1 LTNYKVVDGI
11 ASTPKGQQL
20 YDQAIA
26 QQNANRLT
34 NLEHQSTTKKIA
46 GVSNRPTTK
55 GRAFQWYAT
64 KDDLINIRGFPV
76 VDGQPIPV
84 TKAHLTQQGYA
95 DSPDYRAYNTNDPRK
110 GNYYNFYKYSENIY
124 RYTSEWVIE
133 KQQVYS
139 NVTGE
144 ITWKWGKDKRKA
156 PRAKGSAYYISTIP
170 VWQNDWIKDKD
181 GIPLHPKPEE
191 AIPIP
196 PPEPEIIPESKTDKY
211 PIAIIMGILAV
222 VIIIILRGKKN
233 A

>member
-34 NLEHQSTTKKIA
+34 NLEHQTTTKKIA

-84 TKAHLTQQGYA
+84 TKEQLNQAGYA
-95 DSPDYRAYNTNDPRK
+95 DHQDHRVTGQGDYHK
-110 GNYYNFYKYSENIY
+110 FYKYSDNIY

-144 ITWKWGKDKRKA
+144 ITWKWGKDKTKA
-156 PRAKGSAYYISTIP
+156 PRAKGSAHYISTIP
-170 VWQNDWIKDKD
+170 VWKNDWIKDKD

-222 VIIIILRGKKN
+222 VTIIILRGKKN

>member
-1 LTNYKVVDGI
+1 MTNYKVVDGI

-46 GVSNRPTTK
+46 GVSNAPTTL
-55 GRAFQWYAT
+55 GRAFQWWAT

-84 TKAHLTQQGYA
+84 TKAQLSQQGYA
-95 DSPDYRAYNTNDPRK
+95 DSPDYRAYNTGDPRK
-110 GNYYNFYKYSENIY
+110 GNYYKFYKPHENLY
-124 RYTSEWVIE
+124 RYTTEWVIE

-139 NVTGE
+139 DITGKVTY
-144 ITWKWGKDKRKA
+144 KWGKDKRKA
-156 PRAKGSAYYISTIP
+156 PRAKGSAHYISTIP
-170 VWQNDWIKDKD
+170 VWKKDWIKDKD

-191 AIPIP
+191 VIPIP
-196 PPEPEIIPESKTDKY
+196 PPEPEIIIEPKTISY
-211 PIAIIMGILAV
+211 SLPLIAGV
-222 VIIIILRGKKN
+222 VIVILLLLRRKN
-233 A
+233 G